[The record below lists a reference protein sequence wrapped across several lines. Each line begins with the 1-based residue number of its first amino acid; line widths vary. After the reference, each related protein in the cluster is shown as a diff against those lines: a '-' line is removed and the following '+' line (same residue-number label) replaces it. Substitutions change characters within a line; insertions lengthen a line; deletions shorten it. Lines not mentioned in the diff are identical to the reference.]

1 MISPVLGWRT
11 FLAAR
16 FTGWKT
22 PRFGSKKRSPRASDF
37 VISSTIN
44 RSRRVVSLRGMT
56 NVFESARE
64 RSRWFIYESGAISDR
79 GVGAEEMVGGR

>member
-22 PRFGSKKRSPRASDF
+22 PRFGSEERSPRASDL
-37 VISSTIN
+37 VISSTMK
-44 RSRRVVSLRGMT
+44 RSMRVVILRGMT
-56 NVFESARE
+56 NLFERARE
-64 RSRWFIYESGAISDR
+64 RPRWFIYESGVLS
-79 GVGAEEMVGGR
+79 